1 MSKLVSVI
9 MPARNAGDFIKKS
22 IDSVLAQT
30 YPDFELIII
39 DDKSTDNTREIAKSY
54 ADVRIK
60 IVDGPGIGISA
71 AFNTGLENAKG
82 DYFCRCDADDLFPEE
97 RLMIQVQWLN
107 EHPEYVAICGSYTSI
122 DEKGRHIL
130 QYHKDTH
137 SRCIDSKFQEGHTIT
152 HFGTFLIKTEV
163 IKSIGGCRSFFKTA
177 EDIDLQ
183 LRMSQKGAVF
193 FMAKNFY
200 RYRLHNLSITHNQP
214 STQRKFFEA
223 FAKEC
228 HRERVSIGTDALMR
242 GDTPDIPDVID
253 EKQHTAD
260 SHMMNQLISESWYWF
275 NAGHREQAFKSG
287 YRLVS
292 ISPFSWLAWRNLML
306 LILKSIK

>member
-54 ADVRIK
+54 ADARIK

-82 DYFCRCDADDLFPEE
+82 EYFCRCDADDLFPEE

-163 IKSIGGCRSFFKTA
+163 IKSIGGCRSFLKQQKTSTYSLECRRKA
-177 EDIDLQ
+177 L
-183 LRMSQKGAVF
+183 F
-193 FMAKNFY
+193 F
-200 RYRLHNLSITHNQP
+200 LW
-214 STQRKFFEA
+214 QRIF
-223 FAKEC
+223 
-228 HRERVSIGTDALMR
+228 I
-242 GDTPDIPDVID
+242 VID
-253 EKQHTAD
+253 FTTSQ
-260 SHMMNQLISESWYWF
+260 SHITSRVPNVSSLRHLQKNVIERES
-275 NAGHREQAFKSG
+275 
-287 YRLVS
+287 VS
-292 ISPFSWLAWRNLML
+292 AQML
-306 LILKSIK
+306 